1 LSPVHGGQEGAGH
14 ARALRRDDPSEAAGY
29 LNGVSKDVNEPLL
42 EATQATDMPALIA
55 DQNRELQP
63 EAVVAGRYR
72 VDSMLGTGGMAHV
85 VRATDLLLD
94 REVAVKLL
102 RETPDA
108 EADLDRFLAETRT
121 LARLSHPGLVT
132 VLDGGTTESGRPYL
146 VMELVDGPTLSASL
160 ETPLDPVRVAE
171 VGAQV
176 AAALAYAHTQ
186 GVVHRDVKPGN
197 VLLRDDG
204 RVKLA
209 DFGIAKL
216 LGEQSLHTRT
226 GTVLG
231 SVHYLAPEQVA
242 FEEITPAVDVYAL
255 GMLLLRCLTGHHAF
269 EGPTIESALAR
280 LSADPEVPSDLP
292 AEWRTLLTAMTAR
305 APEDRPSAA
314 DVAGRLAWLS
324 GAQATP
330 RVVPPASAA
339 RPATAQWRVPG
350 FPVAVAA
357 GLLAVALLVASALS
371 DDSSASDDPAA
382 ERTASRSEP
391 ERQVAAAEQPVTVP
405 ETEAVPVVSIDK
417 ATGPKAKPKAKPGKP
432 KKDKGKPGKGGKGK
446 GGPGK
451 GGPGKGGPGKGGP
464 GKR

>member
-1 LSPVHGGQEGAGH
+1 MCDSPGKEGAGH

-29 LNGVSKDVNEPLL
+29 LNGVSRDVSEPVL
-42 EATQATDMPALIA
+42 ETTQATDMAALLA
-55 DQNRELQP
+55 DQARELQS

-108 EADLDRFLAETRT
+108 ESDLDRFLAETRT

-197 VLLRDDG
+197 VLLRGDG

-255 GMLLLRCLTGHHAF
+255 GMLMLRCLTGHHAF

-280 LSADPEVPSDLP
+280 LSADPEVPVDLP
-292 AEWRTLLTAMTAR
+292 AEWRSLLTAMTAR
-305 APEDRPSAA
+305 VPADRPSAA

-324 GAQATP
+324 GSDVTP
-330 RVVPPASAA
+330 RVVPPVQAP
-339 RPATAQWRVPG
+339 RPATARRRVPG
-350 FPVAVAA
+350 SPVAVAA
-357 GLLAVALLVASALS
+357 VLLAVALFVASALA
-371 DDSSASDDPAA
+371 DDGSASDDQAKTQ
-382 ERTASRSEP
+382 TASRSAP
-391 ERQVAAAEQPVTVP
+391 DRQAGGAEQPVLQPDTD
-405 ETEAVPVVSIDK
+405 AVPVASIEPAK
-417 ATGPKAKPKAKPGKP
+417 SPKDRPKAKPGKP
-432 KKDKGKPGKGGKGK
+432 KKDKGKHKGGKGKPGKGKGKPGKGGKGK
-446 GGPGK
+446 
-451 GGPGKGGPGKGGP
+451 
-464 GKR
+464 R